1 MTKRYVGKGEDLRV
15 MKTKKAIK
23 DAAIALMKDDPAK
36 EPSAKRIIEI
46 AQVNKSTF
54 YYHYESVQD
63 LLDQIEQEFFDDVI
77 VRMKPDLDDLVNN
90 PARFLRRFG
99 SFVYEDPSVA
109 FVHSRRLKTTV
120 FDAVLVS
127 LSEDDSFSISPSVI
141 EVILLGLWGYTCR
154 VNQEEYERSI
164 PTLSAF
170 LGRRTKEK
178 ASQ

>member
-23 DAAIALMKDDPAK
+23 NAAIALMEDDPAK

-46 AQVNKSTF
+46 AQINKSTF

-63 LLDQIEQEFFDDVI
+63 LLNQIEQEFFDEVI
-77 VRMKPDLDDLVNN
+77 ARMKPDLDDLMNDS
-90 PARFLRRFG
+90 ARFLHRFG

-127 LSEDDSFSISPSVI
+127 LSEGDSLSISPRVI
-141 EVILLGLWGYTCR
+141 EVILLGLWGYTRR
-154 VNQEEYERSI
+154 VNKEEYERSI
-164 PTLSAF
+164 PTLAVF
-170 LGRRTKEK
+170 LEQRARGNVVR
-178 ASQ
+178 

>member
-15 MKTKKAIK
+15 KKTKKAIK
-23 DAAIALMKDDPAK
+23 DAAIALMEDDPAK

-46 AQVNKSTF
+46 AQINKSTF

-63 LLDQIEQEFFDDVI
+63 LLDQIEQEFFDEVI
-77 VRMKPDLDDLVNN
+77 ARMKPDLDDLMND
-90 PARFLRRFG
+90 PARFLHRFG

-127 LSEDDSFSISPSVI
+127 LSEGDSFSISPRVI
-141 EVILLGLWGYTCR
+141 EVILLGLWGYTRR

-164 PTLSAF
+164 PTLAAF
-170 LGRRTKEK
+170 LEQRTRGNV
-178 ASQ
+178 AR